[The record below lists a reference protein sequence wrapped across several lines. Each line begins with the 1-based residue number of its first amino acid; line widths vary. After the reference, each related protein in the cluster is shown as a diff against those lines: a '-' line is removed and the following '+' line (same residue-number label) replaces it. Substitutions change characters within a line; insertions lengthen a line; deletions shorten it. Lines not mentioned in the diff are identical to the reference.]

1 MLHLHH
7 HALTELV
14 AVAWPG
20 RIAATGCL
28 ASNTVLESD
37 SKEEQNAVADRLAR
51 SSLSSPPGVHL
62 FSQPPE
68 EIRRELEDDLAG
80 VPVSHP

>member
-1 MLHLHH
+1 MARAQGGLRQL
-7 HALTELV
+7 A
-14 AVAWPG
+14 AWPQIQYWNLIPKRWPVEG
-20 RIAATGCL
+20 LLT
-28 ASNTVLESD
+28 
-37 SKEEQNAVADRLAR
+37 VADRLAR